1 MICLL
6 VNMWGQ
12 TISKGF
18 DNVLMKLLIRLRK
31 EVAISAEIPPY
42 AVFQEYSLEDMC
54 LKYPINEEEL
64 ININGV
70 GEGKAKRYGGKF
82 IELINK
88 YIEENQIIRSDDLV
102 VKSTGMNS
110 SLKLYLIQS
119 IDRKLSFED
128 IAAARGMDME
138 KVISEIE
145 TIVFSGAKLD
155 INYYLEDLFD
165 DDQSEELY
173 NYYIESESDSIDMA
187 MKEFEG
193 DYEEEEL
200 RLYRI
205 KFMSEI
211 AN

>member
-1 MICLL
+1 M
-6 VNMWGQ
+6 
-12 TISKGF
+12 
-18 DNVLMKLLIRLRK
+18 
-31 EVAISAEIPPY
+31 
-42 AVFQEYSLEDMC
+42 
-54 LKYPINEEEL
+54 

-145 TIVFSGAKLD
+145 TIVFSGTKLD
-155 INYYLEDLFD
+155 INYYL
-165 DDQSEELY
+165 
-173 NYYIESESDSIDMA
+173 
-187 MKEFEG
+187 
-193 DYEEEEL
+193 
-200 RLYRI
+200 
-205 KFMSEI
+205 
-211 AN
+211 